1 MGTKRLLPLLA
12 LLALLSACAPATPV
26 QETGEPELTLAAT
39 TYPVYLFACQVAG
52 DVPGL
57 RVTLVV
63 NQQLSCMHDYSL
75 SITDMKVLEGAD
87 AVLLNGA
94 GLEDAMSDALAAAGR
109 PQIDCSAG
117 IDLLCTQHDHDHDHH
132 HGAEELEEAG
142 EEADPHIWLDP
153 RRACQ
158 MLDNLAQALGELDPA
173 HAGQFTANAQAAQEE
188 ILKRY
193 AQLKAQLAQLEPRAL
208 ITFHDGFSYFAE
220 AFNLTILE
228 AIEEESGSEAS
239 AREVKDILAL
249 LEEHRLP
256 AIFTEV
262 NGATATAQ
270 LIGREAGVAV
280 APLDLLM
287 SSRESALSGT
297 DLYLS
302 VLAANVSTIQ
312 EAYSCA

>member
-1 MGTKRLLPLLA
+1 MAAKRLLPLLLA
-12 LLALLSACAPATPV
+12 LLLSACAPATPA
-26 QETGEPELTLAAT
+26 QGTQDPELTLAAT

-52 DVPGL
+52 DVPDL
-57 RVTLVV
+57 RITLVV

-87 AVLLNGA
+87 AILLSGA
-94 GLEDAMSDALAAAGR
+94 GLEDAMAPALEAAGR

-117 IDLLCTQHDHDHDHH
+117 IRLLCSAHDHDHDHD
-132 HGAEELEEAG
+132 HGHAEEEG
-142 EEADPHIWLDP
+142 EETDPHIWLDP

-158 MLDNLAQALGELDPA
+158 MLDNLAQALGELDPV
-173 HAGQFTANAQAAQEE
+173 HAKQFSANAQAAQEE
-188 ILKRY
+188 IMESY
-193 AQLKAQLAQLEPRAL
+193 EQLKTQLAALSPRSL
-208 ITFHDGFSYFAE
+208 ITFHDGFAYFAE
-220 AFNLTILE
+220 AFDLDILE
-228 AIEEESGSEAS
+228 AIEEEAGSEAS
-239 AREVKDILAL
+239 ALEVKEILAL
-249 LEEHRLP
+249 LEAHRLP

-270 LIGREAGVAV
+270 LIGREAGVTV

-287 SSRESALSGT
+287 SSRESPLAGT

-312 EAYSCA
+312 EAYPCA

>member
-1 MGTKRLLPLLA
+1 MGSKRLLPLLA
-12 LLALLSACAPATPV
+12 LLVLLSACSPAAPA
-26 QETGEPELTLAAT
+26 QETVGPEPELTLAAT

-52 DVPGL
+52 DVPDL
-57 RVTLVV
+57 RITLVV

-75 SITDMKVLEGAD
+75 SITDMKVLEKAD
-87 AVLLNGA
+87 AILLNGA
-94 GLEDAMSDALAAAGR
+94 GLEEAMEAALEAAGR
-109 PQIDCSAG
+109 PQIDCAAG
-117 IDLLCTQHDHDHDHH
+117 IDLLCGAAHHHDHSHED
-132 HGAEELEEAG
+132 GEPEEG
-142 EEADPHIWLDP
+142 EEPDPHIWLDP

-173 HAGQFTANAQAAQEE
+173 HAARFTANAQAAQEE
-188 ILKRY
+188 ILESYGQWK
-193 AQLKAQLAQLEPRAL
+193 QQLAALSPRSL
-208 ITFHDGFSYFAE
+208 ITFHDGFAYFAE
-220 AFNLTILE
+220 AFDLTILE

-239 AREVKDILAL
+239 AQEVKEILAL
-249 LEEHRLP
+249 LEEHHLP

-270 LIGREAGVAV
+270 LIGREAGVRV

-287 SSRESALSGT
+287 SSRESPLAGT